1 MKIKKIL
8 IFSLIILILAGMII
22 VALKGFNVDLMLQK
36 HDSIEYIIGK
46 DFEIKDIKQITKEVF
61 LNKKVVIKT
70 IEVFDDAVSIN
81 VSSITE
87 EEKNVLIEKLDEK
100 YKEGEQT
107 ENVQIV
113 SNPPIRIRELANPYI
128 IPTIIAFGLIY
139 ILEEVKLYKNTKKS
153 YLKILES
160 MIRVVVLEL
169 SLLSLIAICR
179 IPVSIITIPLLLV
192 IAMIEIILYF
202 NKEIENV

>member
-1 MKIKKIL
+1 MKTKKIL
-8 IFSLIILILAGMII
+8 IFSLIILILAGMVI

-61 LNKKVVIKT
+61 LKKKVVIRT

-87 EEKNVLIEKLDEK
+87 EEKNNLIEKLDEK
-100 YKEGEQT
+100 YKNGKQT
-107 ENVQIV
+107 KDVQII
-113 SNPPIRIRELANPYI
+113 SNPPIRMRELVNPYI

-153 YLKILES
+153 YLRILES
-160 MIRVVVLEL
+160 IIRVIVLEL

-179 IPVSIITIPLLLV
+179 IPVSILTIPLLLV

-202 NKEIENV
+202 NKETKNI

>member
-1 MKIKKIL
+1 MKTKKIL
-8 IFSLIILILAGMII
+8 IFSLIILILAGIII

-46 DFEIKDIKQITKEVF
+46 DFEVKDIKQITKEVF
-61 LNKKVVIKT
+61 LDKKVVIKT

-87 EEKNVLIEKLDEK
+87 EEKNTLIAKLDEK
-100 YKEGEQT
+100 YNNGEQT
-107 ENVQIV
+107 ANIYII
-113 SNPPIRIRELANPYI
+113 SNPPIRIRELIIPYI

-139 ILEEVKLYKNTKKS
+139 VVEEIKLYKSIKKS
-153 YLKILES
+153 YLKILQS
-160 MIRVVVLEL
+160 IIRVIVLEM

-179 IPVSIITIPLLLV
+179 IPVSLVTIPVLLV
-192 IAMIEIILYF
+192 VAMIELILYF
-202 NKEIENV
+202 NKDTENV

>member
-1 MKIKKIL
+1 MKTKKIL
-8 IFSLIILILAGMII
+8 IFSLIILILAGMVI

-46 DFEIKDIKQITKEVF
+46 DFEIKDIKQITKEIF
-61 LNKKVVIKT
+61 LKKKVVIRT

-87 EEKNVLIEKLDEK
+87 EEKNNLIEKLDEK
-100 YKEGEQT
+100 YKNGEQT
-107 ENVQIV
+107 EDVQII
-113 SNPPIRIRELANPYI
+113 SNPPIRIRELVNPYI

-139 ILEEVKLYKNTKKS
+139 ILEEVKLYKNIKKS
-153 YLKILES
+153 YLRILES
-160 MIRVVVLEL
+160 IIRVIVLEL

-179 IPVSIITIPLLLV
+179 IPVSILTIPLLLV

-202 NKEIENV
+202 NKEMKNI

>member
-1 MKIKKIL
+1 MKTKKIL
-8 IFSLIILILAGMII
+8 IFSLIILILAGMVI

-61 LNKKVVIKT
+61 LKKKVVIRT
-70 IEVFDDAVSIN
+70 IEVFADAVSIN

-87 EEKNVLIEKLDEK
+87 EEKNNLIEKLDEK
-100 YKEGEQT
+100 YKNGEQT
-107 ENVQIV
+107 EDVQII
-113 SNPPIRIRELANPYI
+113 SNPPIRIRELVNPYI

-139 ILEEVKLYKNTKKS
+139 ILEEVKLYKNIKKS
-153 YLKILES
+153 YLRILES
-160 MIRVVVLEL
+160 IIRVIILEL

-179 IPVSIITIPLLLV
+179 IPVSIVTIPLLLV

-202 NKEIENV
+202 NKEMKNI

>member
-46 DFEIKDIKQITKEVF
+46 DFEVKDIKQITKEVF

-160 MIRVVVLEL
+160 MIKVVVLEL

>member
-61 LNKKVVIKT
+61 LKKKVVIRT

-160 MIRVVVLEL
+160 MIKVVVLEL